1 VSRIEQRRLMLLRV
15 SWRGQHDDVSGF
27 HETNHCDRVALIIET
42 HEGYDS
48 LAIAIAMCSLH
59 KLCKA
64 VDGEGKLLICDVLP
78 TR

>member
-1 VSRIEQRRLMLLRV
+1 
-15 SWRGQHDDVSGF
+15 
-27 HETNHCDRVALIIET
+27 VALIIET